1 MLKSCSVTILNG
13 FRSIEPTQYAIPF
26 ISVISD
32 LTFSIK
38 LSSSTSVTVNVH
50 PNFSAIEPTSVSF
63 LATRWISFPEFFN
76 CSAKLDPIDPVAP
89 KIRYFS
95 DMSEKYLIFGA
106 TGSIGSS
113 LAEQLKNS
121 GNDIHLVAR
130 NETEVGS
137 IAEKLG
143 CTFTVTDVLEDNFIE
158 KVKSDITEIKGIA
171 YCVGSIDLK
180 PLRMVTEQDFN
191 KCMKLNLY
199 SAVEVIKGY
208 QESLKKNKGSIVLF
222 STVAAQRGFTNHA
235 IIASAKAAVEGLT
248 VSLAAEFAPNIRV
261 NCIAPSLTKSKI
273 AEPMLKN
280 TTIAEGIA
288 KAHPLKRLGEGKD
301 SASLA
306 KFLITE
312 DGSWVTGQ
320 IIAVDGGR
328 SKLS

>member
-1 MLKSCSVTILNG
+1 
-13 FRSIEPTQYAIPF
+13 
-26 ISVISD
+26 
-32 LTFSIK
+32 
-38 LSSSTSVTVNVH
+38 
-50 PNFSAIEPTSVSF
+50 
-63 LATRWISFPEFFN
+63 
-76 CSAKLDPIDPVAP
+76 
-89 KIRYFS
+89 
-95 DMSEKYLIFGA
+95 MSEKYLIFGA
-106 TGSIGSS
+106 TGSVGSS

-130 NETEVGS
+130 NENEVKA

-143 CTFTVTDVLEDNFIE
+143 CSYTVADVLEDGFIE
-158 KVKSDITEIKGIA
+158 KVKSDINDIKGIA

-180 PLRMVTEQDFN
+180 PLRMVTETDMN

-199 SAVEVIKGY
+199 SAIEAIKGF
-208 QESLKKNKGSIVLF
+208 QESLKKNKGSVVLF
-222 STVAAQRGFTNHA
+222 STVAAQRGFTNHT

-248 VSLAAEFAPNIRV
+248 VTLAAEFAPNIRV
-261 NCIAPSLTKSKI
+261 NCIAPSLSKSKI

-280 TTIAEGIA
+280 PAIAEGIA

-301 SASLA
+301 SAALA

-312 DGSWVTGQ
+312 ESSWITGQ

>member
-1 MLKSCSVTILNG
+1 
-13 FRSIEPTQYAIPF
+13 
-26 ISVISD
+26 
-32 LTFSIK
+32 
-38 LSSSTSVTVNVH
+38 
-50 PNFSAIEPTSVSF
+50 
-63 LATRWISFPEFFN
+63 
-76 CSAKLDPIDPVAP
+76 
-89 KIRYFS
+89 
-95 DMSEKYLIFGA
+95 MSEKYLVFGA

-113 LAEQLKNS
+113 LAEQLVSSEYNV
-121 GNDIHLVAR
+121 HLVGR
-130 NETEVGS
+130 NESELKS
-137 IAEKLG
+137 ISEKLG
-143 CTFTVTDVLEDNFIE
+143 CTNTVADVLEDGFIE
-158 KVKSDITEIKGIA
+158 KVKNDISEIKGIA

-199 SAVEVIKGY
+199 SAVEAIKGY

-235 IIASAKAAVEGLT
+235 IIASAKAAIEGLT

-261 NCIAPSLTKSKI
+261 NCIAPSLTNSKI

-280 TTIAEGIA
+280 KALAEGIA

-306 KFLITE
+306 KFLMTNE
-312 DGSWVTGQ
+312 SSWITGQ

>member
-1 MLKSCSVTILNG
+1 M
-13 FRSIEPTQYAIPF
+13 
-26 ISVISD
+26 
-32 LTFSIK
+32 
-38 LSSSTSVTVNVH
+38 
-50 PNFSAIEPTSVSF
+50 
-63 LATRWISFPEFFN
+63 
-76 CSAKLDPIDPVAP
+76 
-89 KIRYFS
+89 
-95 DMSEKYLIFGA
+95 
-106 TGSIGSS
+106 
-113 LAEQLKNS
+113 
-121 GNDIHLVAR
+121 
-130 NETEVGS
+130 
-137 IAEKLG
+137 
-143 CTFTVTDVLEDNFIE
+143 EDGFIE
-158 KVKSDITEIKGIA
+158 KVKADIPEIKGIA

-312 DGSWVTGQ
+312 DSSWVTGQ

>member
-1 MLKSCSVTILNG
+1 
-13 FRSIEPTQYAIPF
+13 
-26 ISVISD
+26 
-32 LTFSIK
+32 
-38 LSSSTSVTVNVH
+38 
-50 PNFSAIEPTSVSF
+50 
-63 LATRWISFPEFFN
+63 
-76 CSAKLDPIDPVAP
+76 
-89 KIRYFS
+89 
-95 DMSEKYLIFGA
+95 MSEKYLIFGA

-121 GNDIHLVAR
+121 GKNIHLVAR
-130 NETEVGS
+130 NESEVSS

-143 CTFTVTDVLEDNFIE
+143 CSFTVADVLEDNFIE
-158 KVKSDITEIKGIA
+158 KVKSDIDDIKGIA

-180 PLRMVTEQDFN
+180 PLRMVSEQDFN

-199 SAVEVIKGY
+199 SAVETIKGY
-208 QESLKKNKGSIVLF
+208 QETLKKNKGSIVLF

-261 NCIAPSLTKSKI
+261 NCIAPSLTNSKI

-280 TTIAEGIA
+280 KALADGIA

-306 KFLITE
+306 KFLITDE
-312 DGSWVTGQ
+312 SSWVTGQ

>member
-1 MLKSCSVTILNG
+1 M
-13 FRSIEPTQYAIPF
+13 
-26 ISVISD
+26 SD
-32 LTFSIK
+32 
-38 LSSSTSVTVNVH
+38 
-50 PNFSAIEPTSVSF
+50 
-63 LATRWISFPEFFN
+63 
-76 CSAKLDPIDPVAP
+76 
-89 KIRYFS
+89 
-95 DMSEKYLIFGA
+95 KYLIFGA
-106 TGSIGSS
+106 TGSVGSS

-130 NETEVGS
+130 NEGEVKA
-137 IAEKLG
+137 IADKLG
-143 CTFTVTDVLEDNFIE
+143 CSYTVADVLEDGFIE
-158 KVKSDITEIKGIA
+158 KVKSDIDEIKGIA

-180 PLRMVTEQDFN
+180 PLRMVTEADMN

-199 SAVEVIKGY
+199 SAIEAIKGY
-208 QESLKKNKGSIVLF
+208 QESLKKNKGSVVLF
-222 STVAAQRGFTNHA
+222 STVAAQRGFTNHT

-248 VSLAAEFAPNIRV
+248 VTLAAEFAPNIRV
-261 NCIAPSLTKSKI
+261 NCIAPSLSKSKI

-280 TTIAEGIA
+280 PAIAEGIA

-312 DGSWVTGQ
+312 ESSWITGQ